1 MLLLSTYVMRLY
13 EKLQVNEIK
22 LTQSPWYMFMFFL
35 HISCY
40 KTLPDR
46 YAWACRGVRC
56 EAALSPTFSA
66 RHFSSTFGAA
76 PKSLSA
82 TPNFRSPSLDK

>member
-46 YAWACRGVRC
+46 YAWACRGVRF
-56 EAALSPTFSA
+56 EAALSP
-66 RHFSSTFGAA
+66 TFGAA

-82 TPNFRSPSLDK
+82 KPNFRSPSLDK